1 MSKRNS
7 IHKLPEYK
15 GYRAYYYYDDED
27 KLWVGH
33 IYDSADGEFTDIVAW
48 YDENEDLMEPLFYSV
63 VDDYIIFKKEMEQ
76 KYGKPKN
83 RRGK

>member
-1 MSKRNS
+1 MSKRNT

-33 IYDSADGEFTDIVAW
+33 VYYSADGEFTDMVAW
-48 YDENEDLMEPLFYSV
+48 HDTEECLMEYLFHKV
-63 VDDYIIFKKEMEQ
+63 VDDYISFKKEMER

-83 RRGK
+83 RR